1 MASCVDLTMATD
13 VKGDSHKAQETENVV
28 TRVTN
33 LPLVS
38 SAYDMCSSLYNYAKE
53 THPYITTACNI
64 AEMVAAVAVGGA
76 VGGAQPILNQL
87 EPQIAAVNEYACQ
100 KLDKLE
106 ETLPFLQQPT
116 HQVIE
121 DGVTLTK
128 TVVCSTVT
136 TAMGAKDAL
145 TEKVTKA
152 VDLTKDIIQDSVTLT
167 KSVVNT
173 AVNSA
178 NEAKDLVSHRVTDVV
193 NLGKETV
200 QDSVDLTKSV
210 VNTALEAAHGTKN
223 VVTGEVNKVVGKSR
237 GAIQEGVEMTS
248 FVRQMMASG
257 VDAMLEKTEE
267 LVDHYLPITEEE
279 LVKLSMEVKDFG
291 DASMKKQQQQQS
303 YFIRLGSISHKVR
316 HRAYL
321 HSVNKLQL
329 LKENT
334 QSTLSQLQLVINLIE
349 HVKQGTGQRFQEAQQ
364 KLQQLLLEW
373 LRTDPR
379 ESQTT
384 GGDTQPEVES
394 RTLAMLRVITEDL
407 GPAYQQLVSTVQ
419 GLPSHIY
426 ERLNQV
432 AHNAS
437 ELHGSFSSASS
448 FKDLSTS
455 ILTQCQEKIVQAHE
469 ALDSV
474 MEYVTQN
481 TPLNWV
487 VGPFRASPA
496 PAAKETVM
504 TEVEMSKPSS
514 QETAKT
520 VPPKSMDVGEAMA
533 QPDDAVKEKVT
544 ASKPVRVVPKS
555 TKKKDE
561 AEKAKES
568 TKASRAEAAPMAEP
582 KKAKQE
588 RKEAEERV
596 EKPNRSSLNKTPEA
610 SKEKP

>member
-1 MASCVDLTMATD
+1 MATD
-13 VKGDSHKAQETENVV
+13 VKGESQEAPETENVV
-28 TRVTN
+28 TRMTN

-38 SAYDMCSSLYNYAKE
+38 SAYEMCSSLYNYAKE

-64 AEMVAAVAVGGA
+64 AEMVAAVAVGSA

-136 TAMGAKDAL
+136 TAMGAKDVL

-152 VDLTKDIIQDSVTLT
+152 MDLTKDIVQDSITLT
-167 KSVVNT
+167 KSVVSST
-173 AVNSA
+173 VNAA
-178 NEAKDLVSHRVTDVV
+178 NETKDLMTHRVVDVV

-200 QDSVDLTKSV
+200 KDSVDLTKSV
-210 VNTALEAAHGTKN
+210 VNTALQVAHGTKD
-223 VVTGEVNKVVGKSR
+223 VATGEVNRVVGKR
-237 GAIQEGVEMTS
+237 CGAIQEGVEMTR
-248 FVRQMMASG
+248 FVRQMVSSG

-291 DASMKKQQQQQS
+291 DPSVEEQKKQQS

-321 HSVNKLQL
+321 QSVNKLQL
-329 LKENT
+329 LKEKT
-334 QSTLSQLQLVINLIE
+334 QNMLSQLQLVINLIE
-349 HVKQGTGQRFQEAQQ
+349 NVKQGTGQQFQEGLQ
-364 KLQQLLLEW
+364 KLQQLLSEW
-373 LRTDPR
+373 LQTQPG
-379 ESQTT
+379 ESQTAVE
-384 GGDTQPEVES
+384 GTQPEVES
-394 RTLAMLRVITEDL
+394 RTLAMLRVITQDL
-407 GPAYQQLVSTVQ
+407 GPAYLQLVSTIQ

-432 AHNAS
+432 TRNAS

-448 FKDLSTS
+448 FQDLSAS
-455 ILTQCQEKIVQAHE
+455 ILTQCQEKIVQGRE
-469 ALDSV
+469 ALDTL

-487 VGPFRASPA
+487 VGPFQASPA
-496 PAAKETVM
+496 PATKEVVM
-504 TEVEMSKPSS
+504 TEIEMLKPSN
-514 QETAKT
+514 QESTK
-520 VPPKSMDVGEAMA
+520 MDAGEAMT
-533 QPDDAVKEKVT
+533 QPGEALKENIV
-544 ASKPVRVVPKS
+544 ASKPVRVLPKS
-555 TKKKDE
+555 AKKKVE
-561 AEKAKES
+561 AKKVKES
-568 TKASRAEAAPMAEP
+568 TKALVVEEP
-582 KKAKQE
+582 KKAKLRE
-588 RKEAEERV
+588 EEAEQV
-596 EKPNRSSLNKTPEA
+596 EKPNRSSLNKASEA
-610 SKEKP
+610 SKEEP